1 MASTGTYTKLRELN
15 KSKSPAQAK
24 ETAKERATRNSQKSS
39 GRNKTSNKGASK
51 KARKIERKNESLQE
65 YKKERLLAFIAKFL
79 EMKSTDTTSFRYPE
93 DLIDNL
99 DEVQYKTKTLT
110 KKRLGKGAAKK
121 VTKNAILVTALG
133 FVLWDLIENG
143 EKSILYKQLVH
154 HLE

>member
-1 MASTGTYTKLRELN
+1 MFMGLILN
-15 KSKSPAQAK
+15 ES
-24 ETAKERATRNSQKSS
+24 
-39 GRNKTSNKGASK
+39 
-51 KARKIERKNESLQE
+51 RKIERNNERLQE
-65 YKKERLLAFIAKFL
+65 DKKERFLAFIAKFL

-99 DEVQYKTKTLT
+99 DEVKYETKTLI
-110 KKRLGKGAAKK
+110 KKRLGKRAAKK